1 MHRLGIRFCAS
12 LMLVYSPFAYT
23 AIPEQ
28 AAFIAQSDDSTRSP
42 QDTYT
47 INFNN
52 VSIIELIRF
61 ASKLTGLNFI
71 FEEQDLQ
78 FSVTVVSEE
87 PIPAKSVM
95 SVLSQVLRM
104 HNLNLL
110 EQEGNV
116 LITTS
121 NKVNQIP
128 TIVSA
133 DLPPPQTHNAALITR
148 IFRIKN
154 ANVNS
159 VARIIK
165 PMVSETALI
174 EVSDETRQLIVTDI
188 TTNIDQIGALL
199 SSLDA
204 PHTSLEVES
213 YKIRHAQP
221 AELILLAQQILT
233 PFTEGNPL
241 LLVPQINAST
251 IYIVSTP
258 YLIDRAMTLLEDLDT
273 PSAAHNGNLAEEEA
287 GAPLIPQD
295 RSAFF
300 IYHPLNRPGAE
311 LEQELLNLGKS
322 LKESGLTDNN
332 FLLTLESTRWAPATN
347 SLVFTGD
354 AQSLQKIQVILQSMD
369 VAKSMAPGTKGFFL
383 YKLQHASCE
392 QVAADL
398 KKLAEKISSAA
409 GESANVVSSIE
420 NIECVPSSNAL
431 LISGT
436 TDAIEQIKVLIS
448 EFDVQT
454 TSASPSREASFF
466 VYKPKF
472 LSAQELESSLATII
486 EDLTGSGLK
495 DPDLLQAITSMHYV
509 EKSQSLVF
517 TGAPSAL
524 SKIQQLILQ
533 VDTQAETASAIE
545 VIDDVTFMLYK
556 IRFVPETELVNTLKS
571 FALQLDPSHPG
582 NKQII
587 ETLSHVKWIKE
598 SNALLFTGTKTTLE
612 KVENLLGKFDTS
624 SGASEAPVI
633 RNASTFVLY
642 TPRYVKGPELVLI
655 LQDFMSNL
663 QQSGVT
669 DPGLYDAIKNLKWLD
684 KTSCLL
690 ISGQTE
696 SIEEVQQLLT
706 KFDVPS
712 KDVTPPTIESIDNT
726 SFLVYKLQYHPGND
740 IQTALK
746 EVALSMKSAK
756 NTAPELVDAINSL
769 QWVQITN
776 SLLCT
781 GHQDVLVR
789 LKELIENLDTPLRQ
803 VFIEVLIIN
812 TTLEN
817 QQTFGLMWGGQMKYL
832 NRTLLQSGNF
842 PQVSSG
848 NTNNPGPSS
857 IPTTANPTFYNNL
870 QNVNGSTPLNTASTN
885 IPFSVGFDL
894 GVIGDIIMHKGKSF
908 LSLGSLLNAIQ
919 FDKDSTVILNPKLV
933 AQDNR
938 QSTIFVGQ
946 NVPFTGSLVTT
957 NSSAAN
963 SISNVANI
971 EYRDIG
977 VSLTI
982 TPMLGEQDIIT
993 LDVVQDISQ
1002 LTQGGNVTT
1011 SATQINGIQTS
1022 HTHMET
1028 RVHVPDNHFVALS
1041 GMINDIKDNYK
1052 SGVPCLGGLPIIGAL
1067 FSETDRNDSKDNII
1081 IFIRPQII
1089 KTYQEYKAIT
1099 EHQEWLFKDQA
1110 KLPLLKEEFD
1120 DGIDLIKLPENE

>member
-1 MHRLGIRFCAS
+1 MNKLGLPWAICISCA
-12 LMLVYSPFAYT
+12 LIPPQNAHT
-23 AIPEQ
+23 APPEINQ
-28 AAFIAQSDDSTRSP
+28 TPAQPDN
-42 QDTYT
+42 YT

-52 VSIIELIRF
+52 ISIIELIRF

-71 FEEQDLQ
+71 FEEQELQ
-78 FSVTVVSEE
+78 FAVTVVSEE
-87 PIPAKSVM
+87 PISSKSVM

-133 DLPPPQTHNAALITR
+133 DLPPSHTHNAALITR

-154 ANVNS
+154 ANVTS

-165 PMVSETALI
+165 PMVSQTALI

-188 TTNIDQIGALL
+188 ATNIDQIAALL

-204 PHTSLEVES
+204 PHTPLEVES
-213 YKIRHAQP
+213 YKIQNAQP
-221 AELILLAQQILT
+221 SELIALAQQILS
-233 PFTEGNPL
+233 PFTEGNPFL
-241 LLVPQINAST
+241 LIPQTNTNT

-258 YLIDRAMTLLEDLDT
+258 YLIDRATTLLEDLDT
-273 PSAAHNGNLAEEEA
+273 LNPTQQDSTPEAIAHAQGL
-287 GAPLIPQD
+287 PLD
-295 RSAFF
+295 KSSFF
-300 IYHPLNRPGAE
+300 IYHPLYRPGLDLETE
-311 LEQELLNLGKS
+311 LHHLGTS
-322 LKESGLTDNN
+322 LQESGLTDKN
-332 FLLTLESTRWAPATN
+332 FLNTLSSTQWAPETQ
-347 SLVFTGD
+347 SLLFTGD
-354 AQSLQKIQVILQSMD
+354 TQSIQTIQTLLQSID
-369 VAKSMAPGTKGFFL
+369 VSTLTRADKKSVFL
-383 YKLQHASCE
+383 YKLQHASCA
-392 QVAADL
+392 QVLADL
-398 KKLAEKISSAA
+398 KQLATKISDNPADMTS
-409 GESANVVSSIE
+409 VVSSIE
-420 NIECVPSSNAL
+420 SIECVPTSNSL

-436 TDAIEQIKVLIS
+436 TQAIEQIKLLIS
-448 EFDVQT
+448 EFDLPPSAP
-454 TSASPSREASFF
+454 TSSQEASFF

-472 LSAQELESSLATII
+472 LSAIEIESSLATVI
-486 EDLTGSGLK
+486 EELTSSGLK
-495 DPDLLQAITSMHYV
+495 DPALLQAITSMHYV
-509 EKSQSLVF
+509 EKSQSIVF
-517 TGAPSAL
+517 TGTPPAL
-524 SKIQQLILQ
+524 NKVQQLLLQ
-533 VDTQAETASAIE
+533 IDQVETTGSIE
-545 VIDDVTFMLYK
+545 VLDDITFLLYK
-556 IRFVPETELVNTLKS
+556 IRFIPAPELMNALKN
-571 FALQLDPSHPG
+571 FALHLHATQNRQL
-582 NKQII
+582 I
-587 ETLSHVKWIKE
+587 ETLSHVIWVKD
-598 SNALLFTGTKTTLE
+598 SHALLFTGAKAILE
-612 KVENLLGKFDTS
+612 KVETLLEKFDILS
-624 SGASEAPVI
+624 AVSKEPISPNKEAS
-633 RNASTFVLY
+633 ASRTAATFAIY
-642 TPRYVKGPELVLI
+642 TPRYVPGPELIAI
-655 LQDFMSNL
+655 LHDFMNNL
-663 QQSGVT
+663 KQSGVT
-669 DPGLYDAIKNLKWLD
+669 DPHLYDVINNLKWID
-684 KTSCLL
+684 KTSSLL
-690 ISGQTE
+690 ISGQPA
-696 SIEEVQQLLT
+696 SMDQVQQLIT
-706 KFDVPS
+706 QFDVLG
-712 KDVTPPTIESIDNT
+712 KDSTPPLIESIDNT
-726 SFLVYKLQYHPGND
+726 NFLVYKLQYHPGND

-756 NTAPELVDAINSL
+756 NAAPDLVNAIHSL

-842 PQVSSG
+842 PQGSSG
-848 NTNNPGPSS
+848 NLNSPGPSS
-857 IPTTANPTFYNNL
+857 IPPTANPAFYQAL
-870 QNVNGSTPLNTASTN
+870 QTVNSTTTPNGSM

-919 FDKDSTVILNPKLV
+919 FDRDSTVVLNPKIV
-933 AQDNR
+933 AQDNH

-946 NVPFTGSLVTT
+946 NIPFTGSLVTT
-957 NSSAAN
+957 QSNTATAST
-963 SISNVANI
+963 NVANI

-1041 GMINDIKDNYK
+1041 GMMNDIKGNYK
-1052 SGVPCLGGLPIIGAL
+1052 SGVPCLGGLPLIGAL
-1067 FSETDRNDSKDNII
+1067 FSETDRNNSKDNII
-1081 IFIRPQII
+1081 VFIRPQII

-1110 KLPLLKEEFD
+1110 RLPILKEEFD
-1120 DGIDLIKLPENE
+1120 EGIDWVKLPENE